1 MHSGKVTIIR
11 YPQYLST
18 VCGQKIFWVMTQAQW
33 RRGGSNPWP
42 QACKARALP
51 NWATPPRVFKF
62 PIRPN
67 LKRRFEMPARLEC
80 SNGWWAWVDL
90 NYWPHAYQACALT
103 NWATGP
109 PVHFCRKIKP
119 LGLWVKWLYEVRLT
133 ACSYCW
139 QFAEIIAAKELIL
152 KYQFAS
158 WKISLLLFIIH
169 YSLLTT
175 H

>member
-1 MHSGKVTIIR
+1 MQLFKN
-11 YPQYLST
+11 
-18 VCGQKIFWVMTQAQW
+18 WW
-33 RRGGSNPWP
+33 RWGGSNPWP

-51 NWATPPRVFKF
+51 NWATPPFSNSKSQF
-62 PIRPN
+62 EIR
-67 LKRRFEMPARLEC
+67 
-80 SNGWWAWVDL
+80 WWAWVDL

-169 YSLLTT
+169 YSLFIAHQSLIERYLKTR
-175 H
+175 